1 MVVALHT
8 PVWLGSTGDLVVQ
21 DTVYYWEWDRFTLS
35 ANPPLPVD
43 HSVANGSQPD
53 FDRLL
58 FVPGGLGGQWFAVSP
73 DGTNTAWDALTTAY
87 RPVSSNTDLHVA
99 PLSSL
104 NGQDNNT
111 YGQII
116 DSFDLNCSVA
126 NTDSI
131 VGVSFSPDGSQLVVG
146 TLSGPNNYAF
156 DISIYKLDGTLV
168 RQLTTNGAGANVVN
182 WQPVWSSN
190 NRIAFSSNSSG
201 QYQVYTINPDGTNL
215 TQVTTN
221 GGAWPSWSPDASKI
235 AFSSN
240 RGAEIHRFISSQR
253 QRLHLKA
260 IDGAGEL
267 SGMDRDERSSG
278 ANAPWPIVSDPSS
291 YFFPVKPSVAQ
302 TTPPPPP

>member
-1 MVVALHT
+1 
-8 PVWLGSTGDLVVQ
+8 VQ

-53 FDRLL
+53 FNQLL

-73 DGTNTAWDALTTAY
+73 DGTTAAWDALTTATGQC
-87 RPVSSNTDLHVA
+87 PSNTDLHVA

-104 NGQDNNT
+104 SGQDNNT

-116 DSFDLNCSVA
+116 DSFSLSCSVA

-131 VGVSFSPDGSQLVVG
+131 VGMSFSPDGSQLVVG
-146 TLSGPNNYAF
+146 ALSGPNYYAF
-156 DISIYKLDGTLV
+156 DLSIYNLDGTLV
-168 RQLTTNGAGANVVN
+168 RQLTTNGAGANHVTN

-201 QYQVYTINPDGTNL
+201 QYQIYTINPDGSNL

-221 GGAWPSWSPDASKI
+221 GGAWPSWSPDASNI
-235 AFSSN
+235 TFSSSRSGN
-240 RGAEIHRFISSQR
+240 SQIYV
-253 QRLHLKA
+253 LPAPA
-260 IDGAGEL
+260 IA
-267 SGMDRDERSSG
+267 S
-278 ANAPWPIVSDPSS
+278 PSN
-291 YFFPVKPSVAQ
+291 
-302 TTPPPPP
+302 